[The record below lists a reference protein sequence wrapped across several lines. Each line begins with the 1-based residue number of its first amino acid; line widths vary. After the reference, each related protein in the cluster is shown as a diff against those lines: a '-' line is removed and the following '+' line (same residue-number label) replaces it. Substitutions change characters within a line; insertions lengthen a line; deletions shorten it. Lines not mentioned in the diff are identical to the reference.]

1 MGFRVLFRSPMV
13 ALVSVVTLGLG
24 IGGTTAVFSVADG
37 VLLNPMNFPESNRLV
52 TVFANFSYD
61 NFRDLQSQSRTLESI
76 GVYRGLSVAVTGLGE
91 PERIRGEYVSASYF
105 DVLRARPAIGR
116 LVRPDEAVPGGE
128 LTTVL
133 SHGYWE
139 RRFESDP
146 SILGQTINF
155 NNLPHTIVGVMPPDF
170 RSYWDNTEAWI
181 SPQTMPYGGL
191 SEEGRG
197 MFFPIARLADGVEL
211 ETAER
216 ELDLI
221 IGRLEQA
228 GAYPDVDQEQR
239 ANVRTLASSI
249 VRNHTRS
256 LVWILLAAVG
266 LVLLIATANVAGLQ
280 LARALRRSREMA
292 IRAALGGGRARLMRQ
307 LLVENLT
314 LALLGGIFGIGVA
327 VVILRVLEADSLT
340 PFTRFDIELNALALG
355 VAALLT
361 LGTGTLAGLVPAMR
375 GSAIQPASGL
385 REDNRSG
392 SEGRGSSRFRSGLVI
407 AQMAMTVT
415 LLVGASLLLRTAGAM
430 NGLEQGF
437 DAENVLTGETR
448 LTAEVYQDEAYRRTY
463 LEQVV
468 GRLAEIPGVQGS
480 TLIKGMPFAGDNDNM
495 RLRTEGSDLEWEQA
509 LGVYAPPVAQ
519 GYFEFMGI
527 PVVAGRTFRNT
538 DGPEQERVLVVSRNL
553 AAQLYPGTTAV
564 GRMVETPGGS
574 FRIVGVVENTRES
587 ISTEFRRNAYVH
599 YLQAPPSF
607 FSVLIRTEG
616 APERFDRALLEA
628 FWSVDANQPLWEIM
642 SLERRMAGAT
652 RSQRF
657 FSVILGGFAG
667 LALLLAAVGL
677 YGVMAYSVERR
688 WHELG
693 VRMALGAE
701 RGRILHMVLRQGV
714 GLTAL
719 GALVGIGAAAALVRF
734 MAALLFGVS
743 PFDVLSFTAA
753 PVVLVLV
760 AVVATYIPARRAT
773 HVDPVEALRS

>member
-52 TVFANFSYD
+52 TVSANFSYD

-105 DVLRARPAIGR
+105 DVLRARPALGR

-197 MFFPIARLADGVEL
+197 MFFPIARLADGAEL

-228 GAYPDVDQEQR
+228 GAYPEVDQEQR

-249 VRNHTRS
+249 VRNDTRS

-448 LTAEVYQDEAYRRTY
+448 LTAEAYLDEGNRRTY

-468 GRLAEIPGVQGS
+468 AREPSHPTANNNLGSLYVAEGRSRDALVHFERAAKWAPDDATILLNLGRAYAAAGNRVEGKPLVERAVALEPHSYVGRLGLARIHLAER
-480 TLIKGMPFAGDNDNM
+480 D
-495 RLRTEGSDLEWEQA
+495 
-509 LGVYAPPVAQ
+509 
-519 GYFEFMGI
+519 
-527 PVVAGRTFRNT
+527 
-538 DGPEQERVLVVSRNL
+538 
-553 AAQLYPGTTAV
+553 AV
-564 GRMVETPGGS
+564 GA
-574 FRIVGVVENTRES
+574 RE
-587 ISTEFRRNAYVH
+587 
-599 YLQAPPSF
+599 Q
-607 FSVLIRTEG
+607 
-616 APERFDRALLEA
+616 LEA
-628 FWSVDANQPLWEIM
+628 CARIKPHLVRKGRIRKEWAE
-642 SLERRMAGAT
+642 LERLEGK
-652 RSQRF
+652 RSNP
-657 FSVILGGFAG
+657 L
-667 LALLLAAVGL
+667 
-677 YGVMAYSVERR
+677 
-688 WHELG
+688 
-693 VRMALGAE
+693 
-701 RGRILHMVLRQGV
+701 
-714 GLTAL
+714 
-719 GALVGIGAAAALVRF
+719 
-734 MAALLFGVS
+734 
-743 PFDVLSFTAA
+743 P
-753 PVVLVLV
+753 
-760 AVVATYIPARRAT
+760 
-773 HVDPVEALRS
+773 